1 MEDGSEMIKYKLPY
15 GGAVNMHGEVV
26 WRVSKEE
33 YETLRKRL
41 EDVFDDDS
49 ICQNSD

>member
-1 MEDGSEMIKYKLPY
+1 MVDQREMIRYNLPY

-33 YETLRKRL
+33 YETLKKRL
-41 EDVFDDDS
+41 EDIFDDDS
-49 ICQNSD
+49 VCQNSD